1 MRYLVLSDLHANLE
15 AFDAVMA
22 AVSRDDYDRSLVL
35 GDIVGYGADP
45 NAVVDRV
52 RALAPDVAIRGNHD
66 KVASGMESADGF
78 NQAAK
83 YAAMWTLDQLSN
95 ENRDYLAGLPPGPL
109 EIDDV
114 LQICHGSPD
123 DEDEYIFEPVDA
135 VEALRGLSRPLCMF
149 GHTHVPI
156 GYWLS
161 VSEFDLIV
169 PDATRVTRIDLQPGR
184 RYMVNPGSVGQ
195 PRDGDPRAAYA
206 IVDTEAL
213 AVTLYRVDYDVAAAQ
228 RKILDAQLPEGL
240 ARRLGLGK

>member
-15 AFDAVMA
+15 AFEAVLA
-22 AVSRDDYDRSLVL
+22 AVGRDAYDRCLLL

-83 YAAMWTLDQLSN
+83 YAAMWTLDQLSP
-95 ENRDYLAGLPPGPL
+95 ENRDYLAALPPGPL

-149 GHTHVPI
+149 GHTHVPV

-161 VSEFDLIV
+161 ANEFDLIV
-169 PDATRVTRIDLQPGR
+169 PDGQTRIDLVPGR

-195 PRDGDPRAAYA
+195 PRDGDPRAAYG
-206 IVDTEAL
+206 IVDTDTPS
-213 AVTLYRVDYDVAAAQ
+213 VTLYRVEYDVAAAQ
-228 RKILDAQLPEGL
+228 RKILDARLPEGL

>member
-15 AFDAVMA
+15 ALEAVLATVGRDA
-22 AVSRDDYDRSLVL
+22 YDRCLLL

-83 YAAMWTLDQLSN
+83 YAAMWTLDQLSA
-95 ENRDYLAGLPPGPL
+95 ENRDYLAALPPGPL

-149 GHTHVPI
+149 GHTHVPV

-161 VSEFDLIV
+161 ANEFDLIV
-169 PDATRVTRIDLQPGR
+169 PDGQTRIDLVSGR

-206 IVDTEAL
+206 IVDTDAL
-213 AVTLYRVDYDVAAAQ
+213 SVTLYRVEYDVAAAQ
-228 RKILDAQLPEGL
+228 RKILDARLPEGL

>member
-15 AFDAVMA
+15 ALEAVLA
-22 AVSRDDYDRSLVL
+22 TVGRETYDRCLLL

-83 YAAMWTLDQLSN
+83 YAAMWTLDQLSS
-95 ENRDYLAGLPPGPL
+95 ENRDYLAALPPGPL

-114 LQICHGSPD
+114 LQICHWSPD
-123 DEDEYIFEPVDA
+123 DEDKYIFEPVDA

-149 GHTHVPI
+149 GHTHVPV

-161 VSEFDLIV
+161 ANEFDLIV
-169 PDATRVTRIDLQPGR
+169 PDGQTRIDLVSGR

-206 IVDTEAL
+206 IVDTDAL
-213 AVTLYRVDYDVAAAQ
+213 SVTLYRVEYDVAAAQ
-228 RKILDAQLPEGL
+228 RKILDARLPEGL